1 MRFFERQKV
10 DEIGILGVKLQKL
23 LIFFMFIN
31 VLTML
36 SGSLNFLWGLVT
48 MIILYCGFVGAYKRR
63 PRLLQVYFTIN
74 VLLIVLTFVMI
85 LLSLSISATH
95 KNHVETMEVDPA
107 PQAYPVNSTVSNDGT
122 RPSAALTPLTPAPK
136 KDPNGNVATPV
147 DVQPIPKTDVPTEEQ
162 HVQKKVSGA
171 AIAVWVVLFVFGLII
186 FALKISTLVLAS
198 KMIKMLKER
207 QAHNLAHPIPM
218 MVKKPAQTQTPQPPA
233 FQPIMY
239 IPMPMQPNG
248 NGAAPFQPMA
258 MYNPYMSNPYMTP
271 FQPQPP
277 SSAPRV

>member
-23 LIFFMFIN
+23 LIFFMFLN
-31 VLTML
+31 VFTLL
-36 SGSLNFLWGLVT
+36 GGFLNFLWGLIT
-48 MIILYCGFVGAYKRR
+48 MIVLYCGFVGAYKRR
-63 PRLLQVYFTIN
+63 PRLLQLYFTFN
-74 VLLIVLTFVMI
+74 VLMIVLTFVMV
-85 LLSLSISATH
+85 LLSVSVNSH
-95 KNHVETMEVDPA
+95 KHTAVAVDAA
-107 PQAYPVNSTVSNDGT
+107 PQALPPVNSTVSSNDGT
-122 RPSAALTPLTPAPK
+122 RPTAVPVTPAPK
-136 KDPNGNVATPV
+136 KDNGGNT
-147 DVQPIPKTDVPTEEQ
+147 
-162 HVQKKVSGA
+162 VSGSMEVKPLPKDEPQPAVDHQQVKASGGMIA
-171 AIAVWVVLFVFGLII
+171 AWVILFVLGLMV

-198 KMIKMLKER
+198 RMIRMLKER

-218 MVKKPAQTQTPQPPA
+218 VVKRPTAQTQTQTPQPPA

-248 NGAAPFQPMA
+248 NGAPFTPMA
-258 MYNPYMSNPYMTP
+258 MYNPFVTP